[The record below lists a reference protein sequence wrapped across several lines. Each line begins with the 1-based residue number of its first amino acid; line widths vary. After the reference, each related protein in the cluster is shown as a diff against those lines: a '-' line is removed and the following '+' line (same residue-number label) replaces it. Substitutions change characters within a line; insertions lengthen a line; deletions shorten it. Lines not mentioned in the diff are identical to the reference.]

1 MGWFNGKWDCYRSI
15 FFRQNIEGDD
25 YLQLINEEVVPAL
38 QQFPRYR
45 GRRND
50 RFQRLWWLQDG
61 APCHRRRAVTDR
73 LTELFG
79 NRVIALNRAV
89 EWPPRSPDLT
99 PLDFFLWGYLKS
111 KVFETPAGN
120 LEELEQRIRHETNSL
135 RHDRAMVR
143 RAVFDMV
150 RRAGV
155 CVQRDGGH
163 VED

>member
-1 MGWFNGKWDCYRSI
+1 MR
-15 FFRQNIEGDD
+15 
-25 YLQLINEEVVPAL
+25 LINEEVVPAL
-38 QQFPRYR
+38 QHFPRYR

-99 PLDFFLWGYLKS
+99 PLDFFLWGYLES
-111 KVFETPAGN
+111 KVFETPPGY
-120 LEELEQRIRHETNSL
+120 LDELEQRIRHETNRL
-135 RHDRAMVR
+135 RHDRGMAR
-143 RAVFDMV
+143 RAVFDIV
-150 RRAGV
+150 RGAGV
-155 CVQRDGGH
+155 CAQRDGGH

>member
-15 FFRQNIEGDD
+15 FFFFGND

-79 NRVIALNRAV
+79 NQ
-89 EWPPRSPDLT
+89 
-99 PLDFFLWGYLKS
+99 GYSIKS
-111 KVFETPAGN
+111 D
-120 LEELEQRIRHETNSL
+120 S
-135 RHDRAMVR
+135 
-143 RAVFDMV
+143 
-150 RRAGV
+150 
-155 CVQRDGGH
+155 
-163 VED
+163 